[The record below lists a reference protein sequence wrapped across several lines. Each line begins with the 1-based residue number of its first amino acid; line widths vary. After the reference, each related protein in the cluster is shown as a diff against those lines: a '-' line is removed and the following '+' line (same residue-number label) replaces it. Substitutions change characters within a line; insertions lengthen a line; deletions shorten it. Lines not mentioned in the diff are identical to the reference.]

1 MSSRLS
7 ASVTVKLRGGP
18 FDGKSAVAYG
28 ALVGGLIDVNHRKYR
43 VTKVET
49 IPGWTE
55 LVAWATYEEAPKP
68 KPRLNDHPAR
78 P

>member
-1 MSSRLS
+1 MSKSA

-18 FDGKSAVAYG
+18 FDGQSAVAYG
-28 ALVGGLIDVNHRKYR
+28 AFVGGLIDVNHRKYR

-49 IPGWTE
+49 IAGWTE
-55 LVAWATYEEAPKP
+55 LIASANYEEQPKP
-68 KPRLNDHPAR
+68 KPRLAERPAR